1 MKIIQEFM
9 YFLRLRL
16 ALENFKRQK
25 KKVEEKKMKIKNR
38 IKIST

>member
-1 MKIIQEFM
+1 M

>member
-25 KKVEEKKMKIKNR
+25 KSRREKNENKK
-38 IKIST
+38 